1 MALDLTNHTFSDTL
15 VILGAAGLVIPAF
28 ARFRVSPVIGFIL
41 IAALAV
47 TIASPAI
54 AAAASQ
60 PPVTVANRATTE
72 ILLEEMRDSRVPG
85 LQVAVVRDGRL
96 LFEGAWGIADI
107 ESGARVTPDTIFPF
121 NSMTKAFTGVAAMQ
135 LVVSGKLDLAAP
147 ISRYLSDLPAEW
159 RAITVHQLLAHSSG
173 LPDIVDPDTGDLIG
187 KGGEEAAWTAV
198 TALPLVSAPGS
209 RSSYNQ
215 TNYVLLGRIIDRLA
229 GQPFTAYFRARQF
242 GPAGMRHTGF
252 GDIRDWAPGK
262 AKSYR
267 FSRPT
272 LNSPGTL
279 ERADVEFSP
288 MIRTA
293 AGMEGTAGDMARWIV
308 ALLDGR
314 LVERASLPVMWS
326 PAILADGT
334 RTQRAVGWATDSR
347 TANRWVGLSGGNRGA
362 FAIYPDDNVA
372 VVVLSNLQGASPEL
386 LLDRIAANYVRGFQ
400 LPPVTQLRAAAQKR
414 GFDQLGSIAAELR
427 RAHPAIAFPERE
439 LSNWGYRTL
448 KSARPQQALAIFTL
462 AASLYPASADAAENI
477 GYLHSLT
484 GDVPAAI
491 VAYRRSLTLNPSN
504 EKLAKTLQ
512 ALEQR

>member
-1 MALDLTNHTFSDTL
+1 MPFALPPGST
-15 VILGAAGLVIPAF
+15 
-28 ARFRVSPVIGFIL
+28 
-41 IAALAV
+41 LAV
-47 TIASPAI
+47 AMAVTVASPPAI
-54 AAAASQ
+54 AAAAPQ
-60 PPVTVANRATTE
+60 PPLAAANRATTQ
-72 ILLEEMRDSRVPG
+72 LLLDEMRDSRIPG
-85 LQVAVVRDGRL
+85 VQVAVVRDGHIV
-96 LFEGAWGIADI
+96 FEGAWGVADV
-107 ESGARVTPDTIFPF
+107 ESGAPVTSDTIFPF

-135 LVVSGKLDLAAP
+135 LVAAGKLDLAAP
-147 ISRYLSDLPAEW
+147 VSRYLADLPAEW
-159 RAITVHQLLAHSSG
+159 RAITIRQLLTHSSG
-173 LPDIVDPDTGDLIG
+173 LPDIVDPDSGALIG
-187 KGGEEAAWTAV
+187 TGGEEAAWTAV
-198 TALPLVSAPGS
+198 TALPLASAPGT

-215 TNYVLLGRIIDRLA
+215 TNYVLLGRIIDRLTA
-229 GQPFTAYFRARQF
+229 QPFTTFFRTGQFVPAR
-242 GPAGMRHTGF
+242 MRRTGF

-267 FSRPT
+267 FNGPT
-272 LNSPGTL
+272 LNNPGTL
-279 ERADVEFSP
+279 TRADTEFSP
-288 MIRTA
+288 MMRTA

-314 LVERASLPVMWS
+314 LVKRTSLPVMWS

-334 RTQRAVGWATDSR
+334 RTQRAAGWATDSR

-427 RAHPAIAFPERE
+427 RAHPAIVFPERE
-439 LSNWGYRTL
+439 LSNWGYRML
-448 KSARPQQALAIFTL
+448 RSARPQQAQAIFML
-462 AASLYPASADAAENI
+462 AASLYPDSANAAENI

-491 VAYRRSLTLNPSN
+491 AAYRRSLTLNPSN
-504 EKLAKTLQ
+504 EKLEKTLQ

>member
-1 MALDLTNHTFSDTL
+1 MALDLTNHIFNDIL

-54 AAAASQ
+54 AFAARQ
-60 PPVTVANRATTE
+60 PSVAVANRATTE
-72 ILLEEMRDSRVPG
+72 LLLDEMRDSRIPG

-96 LFEGAWGIADI
+96 VFEGAWGVADI

-135 LVVSGKLDLAAP
+135 LVASGKLDLAAP
-147 ISRYLSDLPAEW
+147 VSRYLSDLPAEW
-159 RAITVHQLLAHSSG
+159 RAITIGQLLTHSSG
-173 LPDIVDPDTGDLIG
+173 LPDIVDPDSGALIG
-187 KGGEEAAWTAV
+187 AGGEETAWAAV
-198 TALPLVSAPGS
+198 TALPLVSAPGT

-229 GQPFTAYFRARQF
+229 GQPFTAFFRARQF
-242 GPAGMRHTGF
+242 DPAGMRHTGF
-252 GDIRDWAPGK
+252 GDIHDWAPGK

-267 FSRPT
+267 FSGPT

-288 MIRTA
+288 MMRTA
-293 AGMEGTAGDMARWIV
+293 AGMEGTAGDMARWLM

-314 LVERASLPVMWS
+314 LMKRESLPTMWT
-326 PAILADGT
+326 PAVLVDGT
-334 RTQRAVGWATDSR
+334 RTQRAVGWAIDGR
-347 TANRWVGLSGGNRGA
+347 AANRWVGLSGGNRGA

-386 LLDRIAANYVRGFQ
+386 LLDRIAANYVRGFE
-400 LPPVTQLRAAAQKR
+400 LPPVTRLRAAVQKR
-414 GFDQLGSIAAELR
+414 GFDQLGSIAMELR
-427 RAHPAIAFPERE
+427 RAHPAMVFPERE
-439 LSNWGYRTL
+439 LSNWGYRML
-448 KSARPQQALAIFTL
+448 RAARPRQALAIFTL
-462 AASLYPASADAAENI
+462 AGVLYPNSANAAENI

-491 VAYRRSLTLNPSN
+491 TAYRRSLALNPSN